1 MLPTGGECVYIVERE
16 GKANL
21 IRHTTDRRGEER
33 ESSWWRERGDLLLFY
48 DGYGD
53 GPSWRR
59 EEERDSC
66 ASELLLLQSAR
77 PREMRH

>member
-1 MLPTGGECVYIVERE
+1 MCIYYIVERE

-33 ESSWWRERGDLLLFY
+33 ESSWWRERERGDLLLFY

-53 GPSWRR
+53 GSSWRR
-59 EEERDSC
+59 NETVVQVNCSYC
-66 ASELLLLQSAR
+66 KVHG
-77 PREMRH
+77 PVK

>member
-1 MLPTGGECVYIVERE
+1 VCVHSRERRKSESNPTHNGPE
-16 GKANL
+16 GLGKRIKL
-21 IRHTTDRRGEER
+21 V
-33 ESSWWRERGDLLLFY
+33 ERGDLLLFY

-53 GPSWRR
+53 GSSWRR